1 MKAVKAIAFILVGL
15 IAAASLTL
23 IIINM
28 VRQDD
33 QTQTVNS
40 FIDRQDERYAE
51 SQKKEDEFIEDG
63 AVIGD
68 IYTIKS
74 TTAISDAYKN
84 GQDPSKLSEED
95 KKTYDLAVK
104 ALNEATKG
112 C

>member
-63 AVIGD
+63 AVIG
-68 IYTIKS
+68 TS
-74 TTAISDAYKN
+74 T
-84 GQDPSKLSEED
+84 PSRARPPSPMLT
-95 KKTYDLAVK
+95 KTDRIRQSFPK
-104 ALNEATKG
+104 RTRKHTTSP
-112 C
+112 